1 MAALGPVAPRRR
13 MPRTKLISAV
23 QIPSDFVINEVPF
36 QPGVAPPAPA
46 DIASA
51 LGPLKAFTGTF
62 IGRGFN
68 TIFRPQSSATVT
80 SPIQRPPHRFTSNPD
95 CG

>member
-1 MAALGPVAPRRR
+1 MSPKTPTKTAAKTATEAPVAPRRR

-23 QIPSDFVINEVPF
+23 QTPTDFTINEVPF

-46 DIASA
+46 DIAPA

-62 IGRGFN
+62 IG
-68 TIFRPQSSATVT
+68 
-80 SPIQRPPHRFTSNPD
+80 
-95 CG
+95 